1 VLIKT
6 GVIADVGLVSL
17 IVTIAAVV
25 VPLGLERIVR
35 HTPASFLFRR
45 PAAFHI
51 TRRRPA
57 PVLQPAE

>member
-1 VLIKT
+1 M
-6 GVIADVGLVSL
+6 ADVGLVSL

-25 VPLGLERIVR
+25 VPLGLERVVR

-51 TRRRPA
+51 TRRPRT